1 MTTNKTAF
9 DYVVNHFFLPPK
21 LPQRDDWT
29 PLNGS
34 TLQSALLASIEKF
47 RAFVVSRRYALVNSA
62 AAMIRRMVMAQDETG
77 NINCDNLGKVLKR
90 SGSLAD
96 PGNRPTVSTYKTHLC
111 VGSLRLVVQAHQ
123 YALDAMAC
131 SHFMQLE
138 DCEAMFNSTPFLSFD
153 PANLDVSNLTIEVPD
168 DKLGDDPLA
177 PQRHRGPSRA
187 AGGTTPPPQKQGG
200 QAKAVRHAR

>member
-47 RAFVVSRRYALVNSA
+47 RAFVVSRRYALVDSA

-90 SGSLAD
+90 SGSLVRD
-96 PGNRPTVSTYKTHLC
+96 FSESSVINRQTRGTDLPSPHIRPTSVS
-111 VGSLRLVVQAHQ
+111 AA
-123 YALDAMAC
+123 YA
-131 SHFMQLE
+131 
-138 DCEAMFNSTPFLSFD
+138 
-153 PANLDVSNLTIEVPD
+153 
-168 DKLGDDPLA
+168 
-177 PQRHRGPSRA
+177 
-187 AGGTTPPPQKQGG
+187 
-200 QAKAVRHAR
+200 